1 MAAKKTKRRFSA
13 WDKNWNWDKAKEWMR
28 ENPLASW
35 LEFKKVYPS
44 FPYSDSAYYA
54 MRRNINDPSLYNGL
68 TGAKPR
74 GPHIYQI
81 LGQLDKDMIENSTP
95 LDAMKRL
102 MEITEKDG
110 KSGIELVELA
120 QPHIIEVRRFTRG

>member
-13 WDKNWNWDKAKEWMR
+13 WDKSWDWGKAREWMK

-54 MRRNINDPSLYNGL
+54 MRRSMNDPSLYDGL
-68 TGAKPR
+68 HRTKSR

-81 LGQLDKDMIENSTP
+81 LGQLDKDLIEKSTP
-95 LDAMKRL
+95 LDAMNRL
-102 MEITEKDG
+102 MEIIEKDG

-120 QPHIIEVRRFTRG
+120 QPRVIEVRRFTRG